1 MDLPLKEPTFLI
13 LTALAAGPLHGYAII
28 GEVAAL
34 SGGRLDLR
42 PGTLYGALDRL
53 TDDGLIEPGGE
64 EIVAG
69 RRRRYYR
76 LTDAGDTTL
85 RTETAR
91 LRANVAAAT
100 ARLRARDARPTRRLA
115 GGFA

>member
-1 MDLPLKEPTFLI
+1 MDLPLREPTFLI

-28 GEVAAL
+28 AEVSTL
-34 SGGRLDLR
+34 SGARVGLR

-53 TDDGLIEPGGE
+53 TDDGLVEPGAE
-64 EIVAG
+64 EIVDG

-76 LTDAGDTTL
+76 LTDAGDATL
-85 RTETAR
+85 RAETAR
-91 LRANVAAAT
+91 LRANAEAAT
-100 ARLRARDARPTRRLA
+100 ARLRVRDARAAGKLA